1 MPAWRIGHTALT
13 WEVLSK
19 PERLEEAL
27 RDCAELGYAGTETGG
42 RIYDWYQR
50 ERPGEFETLLKRYGV
65 KMACLFHS
73 GAWTDPAQQPTL
85 VADGKRWAEALKSFG
100 GDVLMVVPG
109 PRRAD
114 NSSYSQAEFQQMAD
128 AMNETGLQA
137 RAAGIITAMHPHW
150 GTAAE
155 TREEIELLLSL
166 LDPAVVGFAPDSG
179 QIAKGGADPVPIF
192 RKYAT
197 RIQHV
202 HLKDLSP
209 EWEEMKRAG
218 VPLRSPAGYAELG
231 EGLVDFPAIFQIIKD
246 VGFSGWLMAEL
257 DETKR
262 TARESA
268 EISMRYLKAHLG

>member
-42 RIYDWYQR
+42 RVYDWYSR
-50 ERPGEFETLLKRYGV
+50 ERPGQFEALLKRYGV
-65 KMACLFHS
+65 SMVCLFQF
-73 GAWTDPAQQPTL
+73 GLWTDPSQQQSL
-85 VADGKRWAEALKSFG
+85 VEEGKRWADALKAMG
-100 GDVLMVVPG
+100 GEVLMLVPG
-109 PRRAD
+109 PRRPEG
-114 NSSYSQAEFQQMAD
+114 SYERPEFEQMAA
-128 AMNETGLQA
+128 AMNEVGRQAQA
-137 RAAGIITAMHPHW
+137 RGLVTAMHPHW

-166 LDPAVVGFAPDSG
+166 LDPAMVGFAPDSG
-179 QIAKGGADPVPIF
+179 QIAKGGADPVPLF
-192 RKYAT
+192 RKYAA

-218 VPLRSPAGYAELG
+218 VPLRSPAGYAEVG
-231 EGLVDFPAIFQIIKD
+231 EGLVDFPAIFQIIRE
-246 VGFSGWLMAEL
+246 VGYTGWLMAEL
-257 DETKR
+257 DETR
-262 TARESA
+262 HTAHESA
-268 EISMRYLKAHLG
+268 EISMRFLRSHLG